1 MSANIN
7 KQIEMSESKR
17 KAQPPTRNFGYSVVD
32 NTALEDSRL
41 SWKAKAIITYIVG
54 KPIGWKCRISDLVK
68 KSKDGKGSVQ
78 SAIKEL
84 KKYGY
89 AELIV
94 ERDPETGQ
102 FADQYLSILDRPMLE
117 NPQTENPPTENRQT
131 VNPQTVNPPTEKP
144 KVGKTESRKTRK
156 TEKPKVGKSAPN
168 NNTSSNKDYQKEQYS
183 RRGADVDLFGDDRE
197 RESKFKNSLAHNQET
212 FCAGLKKYADAGV
225 DLDHYHAA
233 ILNWSNRKRI
243 TRTADGWIATAENW
257 IKRDA
262 DDGKLVTVPGVELAN
277 STDQKLKD
285 FHTL

>member
-1 MSANIN
+1 
-7 KQIEMSESKR
+7 MSESKR

-117 NPQTENPPTENRQT
+117 NPQT
-131 VNPQTVNPPTEKP
+131 VNPPTEKP

-168 NNTSSNKDYQKEQYS
+168 NNTSSNKDYQKQQSS
-183 RRGADVDLFGDDRE
+183 RGGADVDLFGDDRE

-277 STDQKLKD
+277 STDQKLKN